1 MRDKKSIRKSLSTAT
16 GILLSGGAPGAHAL
30 GTDTPWEVDVAVLHY
45 SESDGRIQAVEPVI
59 KARKE
64 LGDDEYLNVKL
75 VIDTLTG
82 ASPTGAAPS
91 SSPQTFTRA
100 SGSGSYTIEA
110 GKVPLDNTFQD
121 TRVALSADW
130 EKPLGGMTRGNF
142 GLNVSGEYDFQSM
155 GLSAT
160 ISRDLNQRNTTLV
173 AGIAAEFD
181 TIEPEGGIP
190 TALAKVLMGPGSGA
204 GEDDENEEEEE
215 ENEGEDDLEDRNSSE
230 TRQQIDLLLGL
241 TQVISERT
249 LMQFNIS
256 HSESSGYHNDP
267 FKFVSRVDLEGEPIE
282 NIYEKRPDSRS
293 RSSFFWK
300 TLHSLANEDVIDFSY
315 RYLQDDWGIESHTL
329 DMHYTW
335 MLDSGSFWQP
345 HLRFYEQ
352 GAADFYQT
360 LLPASA
366 SVPEFISA
374 DYRLG
379 DMQSLTFGI
388 KYSKILPGDNKME
401 FRLELFSQTNDPS
414 PGSKIGNQ
422 SERQLILDTE
432 ASILQFTYSF

>member
-1 MRDKKSIRKSLSTAT
+1 MSKKSIRKSLSTAT
-16 GILLSGGAPGAHAL
+16 GILLGGGAPGAHAL
-30 GTDTPWEVDVAVLHY
+30 GTDTPWELDAAVLYY

-59 KARKE
+59 RGRKE
-64 LGDDEYLNVKL
+64 LGDDEYLGLKL

-82 ASPTGAAPS
+82 ASPTGAVPS
-91 SSPQTFTRA
+91 SAPQTFTRA

-130 EKPLGGMTRGNF
+130 EKPLGGSIKGNF
-142 GLNVSGEYDFQSM
+142 GANVSGEYDFQSM

-160 ISRDLNQRNTTLV
+160 FAHDLNQRNTTLT
-173 AGIAAEFD
+173 AAFSFESD
-181 TIEPEGGIP
+181 TIDPEGGVP
-190 TALAKVLMGPGSGA
+190 AELAKVLMGPGTGDDEDED
-204 GEDDENEEEEE
+204 EDDEDED
-215 ENEGEDDLEDRNSSE
+215 EDDLESRNSSE
-230 TRQQIDLLLGL
+230 SRQQVDLLLGL
-241 TQVISERT
+241 TQVLNERT

-256 HSESSGYHNDP
+256 HSASSGYHNDP
-267 FKFVSRVDLEGEPIE
+267 FKFVSRVDSLGEPVE
-282 NIYEKRPDSRS
+282 NIYEKRPDTRS

-300 TLHSLANEDVIDFSY
+300 TLHSFGNEDVIDFSY

-352 GAADFYQT
+352 SAADFYKT
-360 LLPASA
+360 LLPLSA
-366 SVPEFISA
+366 PLPEFVSA

-379 DMQSLTFGI
+379 NMESLTFGI
-388 KYSKILPGDNKME
+388 KYSEILASDNKIE
-401 FRLELFSQTNDPS
+401 FRLELLSQTNDPS
-414 PGSKIGNQ
+414 PGSKLGHQAN
-422 SERQLILDTE
+422 RQLILDTE